1 MEYPLFGEIPTFS
14 ARFNMNPRS
23 KGWLAAYVV
32 FRKSLLI
39 ELTGEGNCAAH
50 PEFSLYKIL
59 QPTGLMY
66 GQPITPF
73 AFSEA
78 ANWKTRDRVKILLA
92 EGLISSALLYHEKS
106 VTDAVE
112 FDRLL
117 EKTIENVNAF
127 YQQVFPELGA
137 SSRTLLGRRKEPLEL
152 AEQILERRAEHL
164 EQNGNFWTRFFNNS
178 LGFLDIFIFGQWI
191 HMHADRVV
199 SDFFHY
205 EREEL
210 RTAVVRVMAVAA
222 HANRVVAFEER
233 KLLEFF
239 LQGAGLSPE
248 RRKECR
254 DIFEHGLDVEDLD
267 LPTNNSWI
275 LKKYFL
281 EMAILTFWSDRKMD
295 QEELDLLDRFATTM
309 GFHHDDI
316 ENSLLAVEGFVLE
329 HWKELDSL
337 QDKRSFEEVSQQFIQ
352 RMAAMALKGKGRLLE
367 AARQNADL
375 MNLLRRARS
384 SELDAADKEA
394 LRAYLREVLGSI
406 PALSVITLPPHFLT
420 LPALMQ
426 IFPKDFVAEVIEG
439 AA

>member
-1 MEYPLFGEIPTFS
+1 
-14 ARFNMNPRS
+14 MNPRS
-23 KGWLAAYVV
+23 KGWLSAYVV

-39 ELTGEGNCAAH
+39 DVTGEGNRAPH
-50 PEFSLYKIL
+50 PEFSLYKVL

-66 GQPITPF
+66 GQPVPPF

-78 ANWKTRDRVKILLA
+78 ASWKTRDRVKILLA
-92 EGLISSALLYHEKS
+92 EGLISSALLYHEKI
-106 VTDAVE
+106 VTESAE

-127 YQQVFPELGA
+127 YQHVFPELGA

-164 EQNGNFWTRFFNNS
+164 QQNGNFWTRFFNNS
-178 LGFLDIFIFGQWI
+178 LVFLDIFIFGQWI

-222 HANRVVAFEER
+222 HANRVVAYEER

-239 LQGAGLSPE
+239 LQGAGLSSE
-248 RRKECR
+248 RRKECQE
-254 DIFEHGLDVEDLD
+254 IFEHGLDVEDLD

-281 EMAILTFWSDRKMD
+281 EIAILTFWSDKKME
-295 QEELDLLDRFATTM
+295 QEELDVLERFAATM
-309 GFHHDDI
+309 GFNHDDI
-316 ENSLLAVEGFVLE
+316 ENSLVAVEGFVLE

-352 RMAAMALKGKGRLLE
+352 RLAAMALKGKGRLLE
-367 AARQNADL
+367 SARKNSEL

-394 LRAYLREVLGSI
+394 LRVQLRDVLGSI
-406 PALSVITLPPHFLT
+406 PTLSVITLPQQFLA
-420 LPALMQ
+420 LPVLMQ
-426 IFPKDFVAEVIEG
+426 VFPKNFVAEVIDG

>member
-1 MEYPLFGEIPTFS
+1 
-14 ARFNMNPRS
+14 MNPRS
-23 KGWLAAYVV
+23 KGWLSAYVV
-32 FRKSLLI
+32 FRKSLLM
-39 ELTGEGNCAAH
+39 EVTGECNRGAH
-50 PEFSLYKIL
+50 PEFSLYKVL

-66 GQPITPF
+66 GQPVPPF

-78 ANWKTRDRVKILLA
+78 ASWKTRDRVKILLA
-92 EGLISSALLYHEKS
+92 EGLISSALLYHEKI
-106 VTDAVE
+106 VTESAE

-127 YQQVFPELGA
+127 YQHVFPELGA

-152 AEQILERRAEHL
+152 AEQILERRAEHV

-178 LGFLDIFIFGQWI
+178 LVFLDIFIFGQWI

-205 EREEL
+205 ERAEL

-222 HANRVVAFEER
+222 HANQVVAYEER

-239 LQGAGLSPE
+239 LQGAGLSSD

-281 EMAILTFWSDRKMD
+281 EIAILTFWSDKKMEQD
-295 QEELDLLDRFATTM
+295 ELDVLDRFAVTM

-316 ENSLLAVEGFVLE
+316 ENSLVAVEGFVLE

-352 RMAAMALKGKGRLLE
+352 RLAAMALKGKGRMLE
-367 AARQNADL
+367 SARKNANL
-375 MNLLRRARS
+375 MNLLRSARS

-394 LRAYLREVLGSI
+394 LRVQLREVLGSI
-406 PALSVITLPPHFLT
+406 PALSVITLPQHFLT

-426 IFPKDFVAEVIEG
+426 IFPKNFVAEVIDG

>member
-1 MEYPLFGEIPTFS
+1 
-14 ARFNMNPRS
+14 MNPRT
-23 KGWLAAYVV
+23 KGWLSAYVV
-32 FRKSLLI
+32 FRKSLLM
-39 ELTGEGNCAAH
+39 EVTGEGNRAAH
-50 PEFSLYKIL
+50 PEFSLYKVI

-66 GQPITPF
+66 GQPVPPF
-73 AFSEA
+73 SFSEA

-92 EGLISSALLYHEKS
+92 EGLINSALLYHEKI
-106 VTDAVE
+106 VTESAE

-137 SSRTLLGRRKEPLEL
+137 SSRTLLGRRKGPLEL
-152 AEQILERRAEHL
+152 AEQILERRAEHV

-178 LGFLDIFIFGQWI
+178 LVFLDIFIFGQWI

-222 HANRVVAFEER
+222 HANRVVAYEER

-239 LQGAGLSPE
+239 LQGAGLSSD

-254 DIFEHGLDVEDLD
+254 EIFEHGLDVEDLD

-281 EMAILTFWSDRKMD
+281 EIAILTFWSDKKME
-295 QEELDLLDRFATTM
+295 QEELDVLDRFAATM

-316 ENSLLAVEGFVLE
+316 ENSLVAVEGFVLE

-352 RMAAMALKGKGRLLE
+352 RLAAMALKGKGRLLE
-367 AARQNADL
+367 SARKNADL
-375 MNLLRRARS
+375 MNLLRSARS
-384 SELDAADKEA
+384 SELDAADKET
-394 LRAYLREVLGSI
+394 LRVQLREVLGSI
-406 PALSVITLPPHFLT
+406 PSLSVITLPQHFLT

-426 IFPKDFVAEVIEG
+426 IFPKNFVAEVIDG